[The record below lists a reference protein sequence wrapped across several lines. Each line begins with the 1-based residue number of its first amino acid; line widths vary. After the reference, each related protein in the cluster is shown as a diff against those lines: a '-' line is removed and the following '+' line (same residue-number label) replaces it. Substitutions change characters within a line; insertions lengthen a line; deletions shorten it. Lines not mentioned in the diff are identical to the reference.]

1 MVGTIQI
8 IVRLIAASVLG
19 GLVGFEREKHN
30 RKIAG
35 FRTHILVCV
44 SSALIMLTSLYVY
57 EIYKDSGGVDPSR
70 IASSVL
76 TGIGFLGAGT
86 IIRSSSSV
94 TGLTTAASLWT
105 VSGIGLAVGCG
116 FYSAGVV
123 TTIISLVVL
132 YFLRK
137 LPVEQGGGGKNGQT

>member
-1 MVGTIQI
+1 MDTNTLQVLI
-8 IVRLIAASVLG
+8 RLIIAAVLG
-19 GLVGFEREKHN
+19 GFVGFEREKHN

-44 SSALIMLTSLYVY
+44 GSALIMLTSIHMF
-57 EIYKDSGGVDPSR
+57 ESYKGLATVDPSR
-70 IASSVL
+70 IAASVI

-105 VSGIGLAVGCG
+105 ISGIGLAVGCG
-116 FYSAGVV
+116 FYSAGIIC
-123 TTIISLVVL
+123 TIIVLIAL

-137 LPVEQGGGGKNGQT
+137 LPIEESERG